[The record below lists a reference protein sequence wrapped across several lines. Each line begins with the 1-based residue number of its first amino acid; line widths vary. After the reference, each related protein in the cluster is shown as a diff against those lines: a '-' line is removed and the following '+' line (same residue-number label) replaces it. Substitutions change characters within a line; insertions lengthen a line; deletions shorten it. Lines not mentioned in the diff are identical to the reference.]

1 MNRKTTLTI
10 IAALFSVYLLI
21 LAGETA
27 VFLPRQGVGA
37 AAAEAER
44 EELMTGGDDGSG
56 TRELLPSEKIN
67 INTAGSEELQKL
79 KGIGPV
85 LAERI
90 IEYRSANGSFTSIE
104 EIMEVDGIG
113 KGRYADIANN
123 ITVEEIDHE
132 NSGS

>member
-27 VFLPRQGVGA
+27 VFLPRQGVST

-44 EELMTGGDDGSG
+44 EELMTGGDDGSV

-90 IEYRSANGSFTSIE
+90 IEYRSAKGSFTSIE

-123 ITVEEIDHE
+123 ITVEETDHE